1 MSEIPLCRFFG
12 VGDSFV
18 PLKKVEQME
27 AHPNQGGVPLA
38 DFMFG
43 TWQQGFNKPH
53 AKAIRHA
60 VNMFDQPYRQHW
72 SAAKGDGHQVYKLAP
87 KGNAYGGVVSLGPT
101 KGDDKEDDD
110 YPWDAWNADDEET
123 QALNPRPPTR
133 VACRV

>member
-1 MSEIPLCRFFG
+1 
-12 VGDSFV
+12 
-18 PLKKVEQME
+18 
-27 AHPNQGGVPLA
+27 
-38 DFMFG
+38 
-43 TWQQGFNKPH
+43 
-53 AKAIRHA
+53 
-60 VNMFDQPYRQHW
+60 MFDQPYRQHW